1 MATSLF
7 SGKKQSGAP
16 EKSASSSTGMAA
28 SSGAVTGS
36 AALTELKKDLTQLS
50 ATLHEIFELMNMDMR
65 NIGTDWQDGKY
76 QEFVEGYRPQINKC
90 EEISERYKEWCMRV
104 LDPTIENVISV
115 EKTDVGGGS
124 SGSVGG
130 TFGGGSAG
138 DIGESGAT
146 VAPATSRIGSIG
158 RLGRVSNLGN
168 GTPTASN
175 NQTRSVR
182 SASQST
188 RSTNGRLS
196 TSIDNSATRTTFAR
210 SAAKPT
216 TSPSSNAARS
226 ATKSA
231 TNNSQTSAKIG
242 DDKGKFTHLPI
253 DKKKNPTQTAQE
265 KNTTQV
271 KKTTNKDNPS
281 TKLTPAQRAEQRC
294 QESGMHQKP
303 GTNSDHTGYMDEDV
317 IKSSDKFDANLNAEG
332 KLKVDIKEDSLA
344 GKFLDG
350 VGVKGGGEVGLGGN
364 VGYDNAKETT
374 TGGGRY
380 YYKCVDDNKANQ

>member
-1 MATSLF
+1 MAT
-7 SGKKQSGAP
+7 
-16 EKSASSSTGMAA
+16 
-28 SSGAVTGS
+28 SGAVTGS

-65 NIGTDWQDGKY
+65 NIGNDWQDGKY

-115 EKTDVGGGS
+115 EKTDVGGGNS
-124 SGSVGG
+124 SSVGG

-138 DIGESGAT
+138 GIGGSGAA
-146 VAPATSRIGSIG
+146 VASPTSKIGSIG

-188 RSTNGRLS
+188 KSTNGRLS
-196 TSIDNSATRTTFAR
+196 TNIGKPAASTTSAR

-216 TSPSSNAARS
+216 TSPSSNASRS

-231 TNNSQTSAKIG
+231 TCADVSSQKVITTRLLPKGEKISA
-242 DDKGKFTHLPI
+242 
-253 DKKKNPTQTAQE
+253 QTAQN
-265 KNTTQV
+265 KATTQA
-271 KKTTNKDNPS
+271 KKQTTRTSNPATELS
-281 TKLTPAQRAEQRC
+281 PVQRAEQRC

-332 KLKVDIKEDSLA
+332 KLKVDIKDDSLT
-344 GKFLDG
+344 GKILD
-350 VGVKGGGEVGLGGN
+350 VAGVKGGGEVGLGGN